1 MIEAFGWLYLL
12 IGFCYG
18 SYLLG
23 KDLYQWQVKRPGC
36 VFVLVSVLYCLS
48 LPLTW
53 LPAIL
58 VGYGYIMASA
68 KVDFSAPQAEWD
80 AAMARVKDELGIG
93 DERND

>member
-23 KDLYQWQVKRPGC
+23 KDLYRWRGKRPGR
-36 VFVLVSVLYCLS
+36 LVALLSVLYCLS

-53 LPAIL
+53 LPVMLI
-58 VGYGYIMASA
+58 GYGYIMASA
-68 KVDFSAPQAEWD
+68 KVDFSASQEEWD
-80 AAMARVKDELGIG
+80 AAMKRVKKEVGIDDEQK
-93 DERND
+93 